1 MTMNKLNFRVKSK
14 SRIFLNLFLR
24 GLLVVL
30 PIALTIIIF
39 ISILSFLGNALG
51 LNNLSYGLIL
61 LYLILGILVI
71 TLIGQFTQG
80 VVAQQVIEFVEG
92 IIEKAPGLSWI
103 FGTTKDMTEACV
115 GENKKFNKPVK
126 VKYVNNLYRI
136 GFLTKD
142 DLTEFGM
149 PGLASVY
156 LPSSYSIAGEIVIVE
171 AKDYEII
178 DGDPSEIMKFLLSGG
193 VTEIK

>member
-1 MTMNKLNFRVKSK
+1 MENLNIKVKSK

-30 PIALTIIIF
+30 PIVLTIIIF
-39 ISILSFLGNALG
+39 ISILTFLGNALG
-51 LNNLSYGLIL
+51 LNKLSFGLIL
-61 LYLILGILVI
+61 LYLFLGILTI
-71 TLIGQFTQG
+71 TAIGKFTQG

-92 IIEKAPGLSWI
+92 VIEKAPGLSWI
-103 FGTTKDMTEACV
+103 FGTTKDMTEAFV

-126 VKYVNNLYRI
+126 VKYINNLYRI
-136 GFLTKD
+136 GFLTKE

-149 PGLASVY
+149 PGCASVY
-156 LPSSYSIAGEIVIVE
+156 LPNSYSIAGEIVVVE
-171 AKDYEII
+171 SKDYEFI

>member
-1 MTMNKLNFRVKSK
+1 MENLNVKVKSK

-30 PIALTIIIF
+30 PIVLTIIIF
-39 ISILSFLGNALG
+39 ISILTFLGNALG
-51 LNNLSYGLIL
+51 LNNLSFGLIL
-61 LYLILGILVI
+61 LYLFLGILAI
-71 TLIGQFTQG
+71 TAIGKFTQG

-92 IIEKAPGLSWI
+92 VIEKAPGLSWI
-103 FGTTKDMTEACV
+103 FGTTKDMTEAFV

-126 VKYVNNLYRI
+126 VKYINNLYRI

-149 PGLASVY
+149 PGYASVY
-156 LPSSYSIAGEIVIVE
+156 LPNSYSIAGEIVVVE
-171 AKDYEII
+171 SKDYELI
-178 DGDPSEIMKFLLSGG
+178 DGDPGEIMKFLLSGG